1 MNLRVRIDLAVA
13 LAAVTA
19 SAGLGLLTWMDRED
33 WRHHLPPRVLALLLI
48 FLLLDRALHRL
59 VRRPAREHSQA
70 LRRLALQDSLTGAV
84 NRRGFMDRLAQA
96 RQQPPSLSQQQGGLS
111 LVMIDIDH
119 FKRINDRHGHATGD
133 GVLREVAAR
142 LRRQMRRGDL
152 LGRLGGEEFAILL
165 PATDLAG
172 AQVQAEL
179 ARQALRREPV
189 ATVGT
194 VTASLGVAQWDGSE
208 SAADWLHRADLALY
222 EAKRRGRDQVCVSGA
237 RT

>member
-1 MNLRVRIDLAVA
+1 MNLRARIDLAVA
-13 LAAVTA
+13 LAAVVA
-19 SAGLGLLTWMDRED
+19 SVGLGLLTWMDRED
-33 WRHHLPPRVLALLLI
+33 WPLHLPPRVLALLLI

-84 NRRGFMDRLAQA
+84 NRRGFMDRLAQVQH
-96 RQQPPSLSQQQGGLS
+96 QQALLS

-119 FKRINDRHGHATGD
+119 FKGINDRHGHAAGD

-142 LRRQMRRGDL
+142 LRRQMRCADL
-152 LGRLGGEEFAILL
+152 LGRLGGEEFALLL

-172 AQVQAEL
+172 AQAQAEL
-179 ARQALRREPV
+179 ARQALRREPM
-189 ATVGT
+189 AIAGT
-194 VTASLGVAQWDGSE
+194 VTASFGVAQWDGSE

-222 EAKRRGRDQVCVSGA
+222 EAKRRGRDQVSLSGA

>member
-1 MNLRVRIDLAVA
+1 MNLRARIDLAVA
-13 LAAVTA
+13 LAAVVA

-33 WRHHLPPRVLALLLI
+33 WRQHLPPRVLALLLI
-48 FLLLDRALHRL
+48 FLLLNRALHRL

-70 LRRLALQDSLTGAV
+70 LRRLALHDSPTGAV

-96 RQQPPSLSQQQGGLS
+96 QQQQALLS

-119 FKRINDRHGHATGD
+119 FKRINDRHGHAAGD

-142 LRRQMRRGDL
+142 LRRQMRGADL
-152 LGRLGGEEFAILL
+152 LGRLGGEEFALLL

-172 AQVQAEL
+172 ALAQAEL
-179 ARQALRREPV
+179 ARQALRREPM
-189 ATVGT
+189 AIAGT
-194 VTASLGVAQWDGSE
+194 VTASFGVAQWDGSE

-222 EAKRRGRDQVCVSGA
+222 QAKRRGRDQVSLSGA

>member
-1 MNLRVRIDLAVA
+1 MNLRARIDLAVA
-13 LAAVTA
+13 LAAVVA

-33 WRHHLPPRVLALLLI
+33 WRQHLPPRVLALLLI
-48 FLLLDRALHRL
+48 FLLLNRALHRL
-59 VRRPAREHSQA
+59 VRRPAREHCQA
-70 LRRLALQDSLTGAV
+70 LRRLALHDSLTGAV

-96 RQQPPSLSQQQGGLS
+96 QQHQPALLS

-119 FKRINDRHGHATGD
+119 FKRINDRHGHAAGD

-142 LRRQMRRGDL
+142 LRRQMRGADL
-152 LGRLGGEEFAILL
+152 LGRLGGEEFALLL

-172 AQVQAEL
+172 ALAQAEL
-179 ARQALRREPV
+179 ARQALRREPM
-189 ATVGT
+189 AIAGT
-194 VTASLGVAQWDGSE
+194 VTASFGVAQWDRSE

-222 EAKRRGRDQVCVSGA
+222 QAKRCGRDQVSLSGA

>member
-1 MNLRVRIDLAVA
+1 MNLRARIDLAVA
-13 LAAVTA
+13 LAAVVA

-33 WRHHLPPRVLALLLI
+33 WRQHLPPRVLALLLI
-48 FLLLDRALHRL
+48 FLLLNRALHRL

-70 LRRLALQDSLTGAV
+70 LRRLALHDSLTGAV

-96 RQQPPSLSQQQGGLS
+96 QQHQPALLS

-119 FKRINDRHGHATGD
+119 FKRINDRHGHAAGD

-142 LRRQMRRGDL
+142 LRRQMRGADL
-152 LGRLGGEEFAILL
+152 LGRLGGEEFALLL

-172 AQVQAEL
+172 ALAQAEL
-179 ARQALRREPV
+179 ARQALRREPM
-189 ATVGT
+189 AIAGT
-194 VTASLGVAQWDGSE
+194 VTASFGVAQWDGSE

-222 EAKRRGRDQVCVSGA
+222 EAKRRGRDQVSLSGA

>member
-1 MNLRVRIDLAVA
+1 MNLRARIDLAVA
-13 LAAVTA
+13 LAAVVA
-19 SAGLGLLTWMDRED
+19 SVGLGLLTWMDRED
-33 WRHHLPPRVLALLLI
+33 WPLHLPPRVLALLLI

-84 NRRGFMDRLAQA
+84 NRRGFMDRLAQVQH
-96 RQQPPSLSQQQGGLS
+96 QQALLS

-119 FKRINDRHGHATGD
+119 FKVINDRHGHAAGD

-142 LRRQMRRGDL
+142 LRRQMRCADL
-152 LGRLGGEEFAILL
+152 LGRLGGEEFALLL

-172 AQVQAEL
+172 AQAQAEL
-179 ARQALRREPV
+179 ARQALRREPM
-189 ATVGT
+189 AIAGT
-194 VTASLGVAQWDGSE
+194 VTASFGVAQWDGSE

-222 EAKRRGRDQVCVSGA
+222 EAKRRGRDQVSLSGA

>member
-1 MNLRVRIDLAVA
+1 MNLRARIDLAVA
-13 LAAVTA
+13 LAAVVA

-33 WRHHLPPRVLALLLI
+33 WRQHLPPRVLALLLI
-48 FLLLDRALHRL
+48 FLLLNRALHRL

-70 LRRLALQDSLTGAV
+70 LRRLALHDSLTGAV

-96 RQQPPSLSQQQGGLS
+96 QQQQALLS

-119 FKRINDRHGHATGD
+119 FKRINDRHGHAAGD

-142 LRRQMRRGDL
+142 LRRQMRGADL
-152 LGRLGGEEFAILL
+152 LGRLGGEEFALLL

-172 AQVQAEL
+172 ALAQAEL
-179 ARQALRREPV
+179 ARQALRREPM
-189 ATVGT
+189 AIAGT
-194 VTASLGVAQWDGSE
+194 VTASFGVAQWDGSE

-222 EAKRRGRDQVCVSGA
+222 QAKLRGRDQVSLSGA

>member
-1 MNLRVRIDLAVA
+1 MNLRARIDLAVA
-13 LAAVTA
+13 LAAVVA

-33 WRHHLPPRVLALLLI
+33 WRQHLPPRVLALLLI
-48 FLLLDRALHRL
+48 FLLLNRALHRL

-70 LRRLALQDSLTGAV
+70 LRRLALHDSLTGAV

-96 RQQPPSLSQQQGGLS
+96 QQQQALLS

-119 FKRINDRHGHATGD
+119 FKRINDRHGHAAGD

-142 LRRQMRRGDL
+142 LRRQMRGADL
-152 LGRLGGEEFAILL
+152 LGRLGGEEFALLL

-172 AQVQAEL
+172 ALAQAEL
-179 ARQALRREPV
+179 ARQALRREPM
-189 ATVGT
+189 AIAGT
-194 VTASLGVAQWDGSE
+194 VTASFGVAQWDGSE

-222 EAKRRGRDQVCVSGA
+222 QAKRCGRDQVSLSGA

>member
-1 MNLRVRIDLAVA
+1 MNLRARIDLAVA
-13 LAAVTA
+13 LAAVVA
-19 SAGLGLLTWMDRED
+19 SVGLGLLTWMDRED
-33 WRHHLPPRVLALLLI
+33 WPLHLPPRVLALLLI

-84 NRRGFMDRLAQA
+84 NRRGFMDRLAQVQH
-96 RQQPPSLSQQQGGLS
+96 QQALLS

-119 FKRINDRHGHATGD
+119 FKCINDRHGHAAGD

-142 LRRQMRRGDL
+142 LRRQMRCADL
-152 LGRLGGEEFAILL
+152 LGRLGGEEFALLL

-172 AQVQAEL
+172 AQAQAEL
-179 ARQALRREPV
+179 ARQALRREPM
-189 ATVGT
+189 AIAGT
-194 VTASLGVAQWDGSE
+194 VTASFGVAQWDGSE

-222 EAKRRGRDQVCVSGA
+222 EAKRRGRDQVSLSGA

>member
-1 MNLRVRIDLAVA
+1 MNLRARIDLAVA
-13 LAAVTA
+13 LAAVVA
-19 SAGLGLLTWMDRED
+19 SVGLGLLTWMDRED
-33 WRHHLPPRVLALLLI
+33 WLLHLPPRVLALLLI

-84 NRRGFMDRLAQA
+84 NRRGFMDRLAQVQH
-96 RQQPPSLSQQQGGLS
+96 QQALLS

-119 FKRINDRHGHATGD
+119 FKGINDRHGHAAGD

-142 LRRQMRRGDL
+142 LRRQMRCADL
-152 LGRLGGEEFAILL
+152 LGRLGGEEFALLL

-172 AQVQAEL
+172 AQAQAEL
-179 ARQALRREPV
+179 ARQALRREPM
-189 ATVGT
+189 AIAGT
-194 VTASLGVAQWDGSE
+194 VTASFGVAQWDGSE

-222 EAKRRGRDQVCVSGA
+222 EAKRRGRDQVSLSGA

>member
-1 MNLRVRIDLAVA
+1 MNLRARIDLAVA
-13 LAAVTA
+13 LAAVVA

-33 WRHHLPPRVLALLLI
+33 WRQHLPPRVLALLLI
-48 FLLLDRALHRL
+48 FLLLNRALHRL

-70 LRRLALQDSLTGAV
+70 LRRLALHDSLTGAV

-96 RQQPPSLSQQQGGLS
+96 QQQQALLS

-119 FKRINDRHGHATGD
+119 FKRINDRHGHAAGD

-142 LRRQMRRGDL
+142 LRRQMRGADL
-152 LGRLGGEEFAILL
+152 LGRLGGEEFALLL

-172 AQVQAEL
+172 ARAQAEL
-179 ARQALRREPV
+179 ARQALRREPM
-189 ATVGT
+189 AIAGT
-194 VTASLGVAQWDGSE
+194 VTASFGVAQWDGSE

-222 EAKRRGRDQVCVSGA
+222 QAKRRGRDQVSLSGA

>member
-1 MNLRVRIDLAVA
+1 M
-13 LAAVTA
+13 
-19 SAGLGLLTWMDRED
+19 
-33 WRHHLPPRVLALLLI
+33 LALLLI
-48 FLLLDRALHRL
+48 FLLLNRALHRL

-70 LRRLALQDSLTGAV
+70 LRRLALHDSLTGAV

-96 RQQPPSLSQQQGGLS
+96 QQQQQALLS

-119 FKRINDRHGHATGD
+119 FKRINDRHGHAAGD

-142 LRRQMRRGDL
+142 LRRQMRCADL
-152 LGRLGGEEFAILL
+152 LGRLGGEEFALLL

-172 AQVQAEL
+172 ARAQAEL
-179 ARQALRREPV
+179 ARQALRREPM
-189 ATVGT
+189 AIAGT
-194 VTASLGVAQWDGSE
+194 VTASFGVAQWDGSE

-222 EAKRRGRDQVCVSGA
+222 EAKRRGRDQVSLSGA

>member
-1 MNLRVRIDLAVA
+1 
-13 LAAVTA
+13 
-19 SAGLGLLTWMDRED
+19 MDRED
-33 WRHHLPPRVLALLLI
+33 WPLHLPPRVLALLLI

-84 NRRGFMDRLAQA
+84 NRRGFMDRLAQVQH
-96 RQQPPSLSQQQGGLS
+96 QQALLS

-119 FKRINDRHGHATGD
+119 FKCINDRHGHAAGD

-142 LRRQMRRGDL
+142 LRRQMRCADL
-152 LGRLGGEEFAILL
+152 LGRLGGEEFALLL

-172 AQVQAEL
+172 AQAQAEL
-179 ARQALRREPV
+179 ARQALRREPM
-189 ATVGT
+189 AIAGT
-194 VTASLGVAQWDGSE
+194 VTASFGVAQWDGSE

-222 EAKRRGRDQVCVSGA
+222 EAKRRGRDQVSLSGA

>member
-1 MNLRVRIDLAVA
+1 MNLRARIDLAVA
-13 LAAVTA
+13 LAAVVA

-33 WRHHLPPRVLALLLI
+33 WRQHLPPRVLALLLI
-48 FLLLDRALHRL
+48 FLLLNRALHRL

-70 LRRLALQDSLTGAV
+70 LRRLALHDSLTGAV

-96 RQQPPSLSQQQGGLS
+96 QQQQALLS

-119 FKRINDRHGHATGD
+119 FKRINDRHGHAAGD
-133 GVLREVAAR
+133 GVLREVASR
-142 LRRQMRRGDL
+142 LRRQMRGADL
-152 LGRLGGEEFAILL
+152 LGRLGGEEFALLL

-172 AQVQAEL
+172 ALAQAEL
-179 ARQALRREPV
+179 ARQALRREPM
-189 ATVGT
+189 AIAGT
-194 VTASLGVAQWDGSE
+194 VTASFGVAQWDGSE

-222 EAKRRGRDQVCVSGA
+222 QAKRCGRDQVSLSGA

>member
-1 MNLRVRIDLAVA
+1 MNLRARIDLAVA
-13 LAAVTA
+13 LAAVVA

-33 WRHHLPPRVLALLLI
+33 WRQHLPPRVLALLLI
-48 FLLLDRALHRL
+48 FLLLNRALHRL

-70 LRRLALQDSLTGAV
+70 LRRLALHDSLTGAV

-96 RQQPPSLSQQQGGLS
+96 QQQQALLS

-119 FKRINDRHGHATGD
+119 FKRINDRHGHAAGD

-142 LRRQMRRGDL
+142 LRRQMRGADL
-152 LGRLGGEEFAILL
+152 LGRLGGEEFALLL

-172 AQVQAEL
+172 AQAQAEL
-179 ARQALRREPV
+179 ARQALRREPM
-189 ATVGT
+189 AIAGT
-194 VTASLGVAQWDGSE
+194 VTASFGVAQWDGSE

-222 EAKRRGRDQVCVSGA
+222 QAKRCGRDQVSLSGA

>member
-1 MNLRVRIDLAVA
+1 MNLRARIDLAVA
-13 LAAVTA
+13 LAAVVA
-19 SAGLGLLTWMDRED
+19 SVGLGLLTWMDRED
-33 WRHHLPPRVLALLLI
+33 WPLHLPPRVLALLLI
-48 FLLLDRALHRL
+48 FLLLDRALHWL

-84 NRRGFMDRLAQA
+84 NRRGFMDRLAQVQH
-96 RQQPPSLSQQQGGLS
+96 QQALLS

-119 FKRINDRHGHATGD
+119 FKGINDRHGHAAGD

-142 LRRQMRRGDL
+142 LRRQMRCADL
-152 LGRLGGEEFAILL
+152 LGRLGGEEFALLL

-172 AQVQAEL
+172 AQTQAEL
-179 ARQALRREPV
+179 ARQALRREPM
-189 ATVGT
+189 AIAGT
-194 VTASLGVAQWDGSE
+194 VTASFGVAQWDGSE

-222 EAKRRGRDQVCVSGA
+222 EAKRRGRDQVSLSGA

>member
-1 MNLRVRIDLAVA
+1 MNLRARIDLAVA
-13 LAAVTA
+13 LAAVVA

-33 WRHHLPPRVLALLLI
+33 WRQHLPPRVLALLLI
-48 FLLLDRALHRL
+48 FLLLNRALHRL

-70 LRRLALQDSLTGAV
+70 LRRLALHDSLTGAV

-96 RQQPPSLSQQQGGLS
+96 QQQQALLS

-119 FKRINDRHGHATGD
+119 FKRINDRHGHAAGD

-142 LRRQMRRGDL
+142 LRRQMRGADL
-152 LGRLGGEEFAILL
+152 LGRLGGEEFALLL

-172 AQVQAEL
+172 ALAQAEL
-179 ARQALRREPV
+179 ARQALRREPM
-189 ATVGT
+189 AIAGT
-194 VTASLGVAQWDGSE
+194 VTASFGVARWDGSE

-222 EAKRRGRDQVCVSGA
+222 QAKRRGRDQVSLSGA

>member
-1 MNLRVRIDLAVA
+1 MNLRARIDLAVA
-13 LAAVTA
+13 LAAVVA
-19 SAGLGLLTWMDRED
+19 SVGLGLLTWMDRED
-33 WRHHLPPRVLALLLI
+33 WPLHLPPRVLALLLI

-84 NRRGFMDRLAQA
+84 NRRGFMDRLAQVQH
-96 RQQPPSLSQQQGGLS
+96 QQALLS

-119 FKRINDRHGHATGD
+119 FKCINDRHGHAAGD

-142 LRRQMRRGDL
+142 LRRQMRCADL
-152 LGRLGGEEFAILL
+152 LGRMGGEEFALLL

-172 AQVQAEL
+172 AQTQAEL
-179 ARQALRREPV
+179 ARQALRREPM
-189 ATVGT
+189 AIAGT
-194 VTASLGVAQWDGSE
+194 VTASFGVAQWDGSE

-222 EAKRRGRDQVCVSGA
+222 EAKRRGRDQVSLSGA